1 MREREYNLYDVI
13 ERNARL
19 FPHREALIFRGSR
32 LTFTE
37 FKDRCDRIAR
47 GLSRRGVVKGDR
59 LAVVAQSS
67 DDYLVLYGAAA
78 KVGAVAVA
86 VSWRLQAEELEY
98 ILADCS
104 PKLVFADG
112 EYCGLVSEAVRGI
125 ASVEGL
131 YILGEGKAEG
141 SFQRFDVLSVP
152 GRTEHGED
160 VPADAG
166 FVIMY
171 TAAVEGRPR
180 GALLSQSNVVA
191 VGVQLIHQ
199 FSLGQEDGHLCILPL
214 FHIGGLSMAVA
225 VMHAGGKNV
234 LIDRFD
240 SALSLELIERERA
253 TVFFSFPPI
262 LKSLA
267 DAHRE
272 KAFDLSTVRKVGGI
286 DSPENIARFRE
297 ISPNAEFYVNYG
309 QTEAMAVTGGKLSER
324 PGSAGRPS
332 LLTAVTLFDD
342 YDREVPPGSAGEICV
357 RSPAVFLGYWGKDEE
372 TAYTFRNGWH
382 HTGDVGRFDEDGYL
396 WYVKRMAVKELIKPG
411 GENVYPAEVEKV
423 LLAHPAV
430 AEVAVIGVPD
440 PEWGEAVKAVCV
452 LKDGLAVDPREL
464 SEFVAARIARYK
476 KPKHVVFVKEMPK
489 KDSGEVDRERLKR
502 EQGGKY

>member
-47 GLSRRGVVKGDR
+47 ALSRRGVVKGDR

-78 KVGAVAVA
+78 KVGAVTVA

-125 ASVEGL
+125 ASVEGM

-141 SFQRFDVLSVP
+141 SFQRFDALSVS
-152 GRTEHGED
+152 GGTEHRDD

-180 GALLSQSNVVA
+180 APSSPSPMSWRSASSLS
-191 VGVQLIHQ
+191 I
-199 FSLGQEDGHLCILPL
+199 
-214 FHIGGLSMAVA
+214 
-225 VMHAGGKNV
+225 
-234 LIDRFD
+234 
-240 SALSLELIERERA
+240 
-253 TVFFSFPPI
+253 SFP
-262 LKSLA
+262 LA
-267 DAHRE
+267 RKTDTCASFPSSTSA
-272 KAFDLSTVRKVGGI
+272 AFPWPWRSCTQGGRTSSSTA
-286 DSPENIARFRE
+286 S
-297 ISPNAEFYVNYG
+297 
-309 QTEAMAVTGGKLSER
+309 
-324 PGSAGRPS
+324 
-332 LLTAVTLFDD
+332 TLF
-342 YDREVPPGSAGEICV
+342 
-357 RSPAVFLGYWGKDEE
+357 
-372 TAYTFRNGWH
+372 
-382 HTGDVGRFDEDGYL
+382 
-396 WYVKRMAVKELIKPG
+396 
-411 GENVYPAEVEKV
+411 
-423 LLAHPAV
+423 
-430 AEVAVIGVPD
+430 
-440 PEWGEAVKAVCV
+440 
-452 LKDGLAVDPREL
+452 
-464 SEFVAARIARYK
+464 
-476 KPKHVVFVKEMPK
+476 
-489 KDSGEVDRERLKR
+489 
-502 EQGGKY
+502 

>member
-47 GLSRRGVVKGDR
+47 ALSRRGVVKGDR

-78 KVGAVAVA
+78 KVGAVTVA

-125 ASVEGL
+125 ASVEGM

-141 SFQRFDVLSVP
+141 SFQRFDALSVS
-152 GRTEHGED
+152 GGTEHRDD

-191 VGVQLIHQ
+191 IGVQLIHQ
-199 FSLGQEDGHLCILPL
+199 FSLSQEDGHLCILPSSTSAA
-214 FHIGGLSMAVA
+214 FPWPWRSCTQGGRTS
-225 VMHAGGKNV
+225 
-234 LIDRFD
+234 
-240 SALSLELIERERA
+240 S
-253 TVFFSFPPI
+253 
-262 LKSLA
+262 
-267 DAHRE
+267 
-272 KAFDLSTVRKVGGI
+272 STA
-286 DSPENIARFRE
+286 S
-297 ISPNAEFYVNYG
+297 
-309 QTEAMAVTGGKLSER
+309 
-324 PGSAGRPS
+324 
-332 LLTAVTLFDD
+332 TLF
-342 YDREVPPGSAGEICV
+342 
-357 RSPAVFLGYWGKDEE
+357 
-372 TAYTFRNGWH
+372 
-382 HTGDVGRFDEDGYL
+382 
-396 WYVKRMAVKELIKPG
+396 
-411 GENVYPAEVEKV
+411 
-423 LLAHPAV
+423 
-430 AEVAVIGVPD
+430 
-440 PEWGEAVKAVCV
+440 
-452 LKDGLAVDPREL
+452 
-464 SEFVAARIARYK
+464 
-476 KPKHVVFVKEMPK
+476 
-489 KDSGEVDRERLKR
+489 
-502 EQGGKY
+502 